1 MDQYKKVEKLTVGAD
16 DISGKFKGLLVVPT
30 NTSTTSARIGIV
42 NNEGDGVTLDFVNLK
57 TAPSTLVPVAGI
69 TIRGTGNDTAL
80 SNADVFRLN

>member
-1 MDQYKKVEKLTVGAD
+1 MDQYKKVEKLTIGSAD
-16 DISGKFKGLLVVPT
+16 IKGKFKGLLIVPT
-30 NTSTTSARIGIV
+30 NTSSTDAKIGII
-42 NNEGDGVTLDFVNLK
+42 NNEGDGVTLNFVNLK